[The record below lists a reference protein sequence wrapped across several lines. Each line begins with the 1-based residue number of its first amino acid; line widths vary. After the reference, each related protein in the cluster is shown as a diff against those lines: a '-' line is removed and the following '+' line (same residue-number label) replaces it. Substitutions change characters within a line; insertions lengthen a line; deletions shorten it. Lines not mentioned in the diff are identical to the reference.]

1 MGLDGETGADFGPV
15 RRGLSETKQRGGWA
29 RWWGRHPHP
38 EKRMQSL
45 LRILLP
51 PNRAGAWKNGRMGCL
66 EPHLVAGSLI
76 DAGTGIGRVLG

>member
-29 RWWGRHPHP
+29 
-38 EKRMQSL
+38 RMQSL